1 MEPPPPTLPV
11 PAGRGGPQHIPRPV
25 GVRPGAPAPWATLPP
40 EAHRVDLNILR
51 TRLRERRPPPEP
63 ATPQRLS
70 AVLIPLYVDRGE
82 TTVILTRR
90 ASHLRTHS
98 REVSFPGGGREP
110 GDADLWATARREAR
124 EEIGLDP
131 VAAVRIGELDPF
143 FTVGSDSLVRSFV
156 AELPAGRPEE
166 LRPDPA
172 EVEKILYVPLSELLA
187 PETYRQELWPRD
199 GAMWPISFFEI
210 PGDTIWGATAA
221 ILRQLLVLATGIAAR
236 QGPGCTAR

>member
-1 MEPPPPTLPV
+1 MSGAAPAPAPV
-11 PAGRGGPQHIPRPV
+11 GRGGAQHIPRPA
-25 GVRPGAPAPWATLPP
+25 GVRPGAPAPWTELPP
-40 EAHRVDLNILR
+40 AAHRVDLSVLR
-51 TRLRERRPPPEP
+51 QRLGERRPAQAPE
-63 ATPQRLS
+63 APQRLS

-98 REVSFPGGGREP
+98 REVSFPGGGVEP
-110 GDADLWATARREAR
+110 GDADLWGTARREAQ

-131 VAAVRIGELDPF
+131 VCAVRIGELDPF
-143 FTVGSDSLVRSFV
+143 FTVGSDSLVHSFV

-172 EVEKILYVPLSELLA
+172 EVEKILHVPLSELLA

-199 GAMWPISFFEI
+199 GAMRPISFFEI

-221 ILRQLLVLATGIAAR
+221 ILRQLLVLATGIAER
-236 QGPGCTAR
+236 QGSGCATR